1 MTEQEFAGLGAARVD
16 EEELA
21 EAVRTYPILYVKS
34 IKEFKD
40 QKKKKTA
47 WKNVAV
53 LNTGRTHSFLLA
65 IFPLCRLKTKQCH
78 RKCNKCFFHHF

>member
-1 MTEQEFAGLGAARVD
+1 MTEQEFTSLGAARVD

-40 QKKKKTA
+40 QKKKNRVEEGCSPEILDAPT
-47 WKNVAV
+47 
-53 LNTGRTHSFLLA
+53 LFS
-65 IFPLCRLKTKQCH
+65 
-78 RKCNKCFFHHF
+78 